1 MKLVKRLKVKEVIT
15 LKISYLN
22 SQNQASNHKI
32 SLLKRFNLLKLDQ
45 NTQNINKRKAM
56 LLLLHI
62 QNIIQLITPI

>member
-1 MKLVKRLKVKEVIT
+1 MKLAKRLKVKEVII

-22 SQNQASNHKI
+22 SQNQVLNHKI

-56 LLLLHI
+56 LFLLHI